1 MISVNRNFAIIT
13 GVLHIVVRSP
23 TWPSKLHLCHVVSIH
38 IVHEIGFSINEE
50 SRAKGLKLGSV
61 ASAGWEGAA
70 GEWLRH
76 LVLSDPNATNS

>member
-1 MISVNRNFAIIT
+1 MIPVNGNFAIIT
-13 GVLHIVVRSP
+13 GVLHVVVRSS